1 MACSF
6 VIPLHELQ
14 RLLTALAPR
23 LQVSSPRWVFL
34 YVLLAKQF
42 LCLHFALFTLC
53 SRLQPMSRQVVE
65 LVGHYAIW
73 ERLESFFSLCSS
85 AQPNA

>member
-1 MACSF
+1 MLADA
-6 VIPLHELQ
+6 LHELQ
-14 RLLTALAPR
+14 RLLAVLVSR
-23 LQVSSPRWVFL
+23 LQVSSPHWGFL
-34 YVLLAKQF
+34 HILLSKQF

-53 SRLQPMSRQVVE
+53 THLQPMSRQVVE
-65 LVGHYAIW
+65 LVGLYAIW